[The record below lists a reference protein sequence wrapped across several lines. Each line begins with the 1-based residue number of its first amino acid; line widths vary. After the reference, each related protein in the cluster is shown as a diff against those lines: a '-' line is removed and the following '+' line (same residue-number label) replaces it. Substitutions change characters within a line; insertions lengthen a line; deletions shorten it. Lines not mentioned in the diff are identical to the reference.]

1 MSSNFQPTT
10 SLRNDFV
17 FSGAFEWNSTCTML
31 FGFLAISSWSPLL
44 EGIEGMYR
52 RGIKAWPEGLAKA
65 SLEFME
71 GLLLPRFLC
80 FRPELRAPAFPAA
93 GGPHGVPGVALH
105 ADHLVQP
112 AMVGPGV

>member
-1 MSSNFQPTT
+1 
-10 SLRNDFV
+10 
-17 FSGAFEWNSTCTML
+17 
-31 FGFLAISSWSPLL
+31 
-44 EGIEGMYR
+44 MYR
-52 RGIKAWPEGLAKA
+52 RGIKAWPEGPAKA
-65 SLEFME
+65 SFGFME

-112 AMVGPGV
+112 AMFGLGETGHRGGEARAVYNGFGRDRKSTRLNSSHVAISYAVFCLKKKHDR